1 MKLFGRDIFYG
12 WWVTLG
18 CAVVVFGVAGGQFSF
33 GVFLKPM
40 TEEFEWSRAT
50 LSLAFAVTYMISGL
64 LRPVAGYLADRYSP
78 KWVALSG
85 VLIMGLML
93 ILIPA
98 VVSNLLHL
106 YLIFA
111 VMSIGVTLGTGPIL
125 TKIVSQWFVSNRGV
139 TLGLVGGAGSFGA
152 MFLVPG
158 TSILEVAFSWRVAY
172 FSLGLFLICVVLI
185 LGIVLIR
192 NRPEDMGLTALGS
205 GDRVNAPSGSRNAS
219 STAALQGQ
227 NFTFTEAIRTS
238 FFRKLTFGYFV

>member
-1 MKLFGRDIFYG
+1 MRFRGKTIFYG
-12 WWVTLG
+12 WFVTFG

-85 VLIMGLML
+85 VLIMGWML
-93 ILIPA
+93 LLIPA

-111 VMSIGVTLGTGPIL
+111 VMSVGVTLGTGPIL
-125 TKIVSQWFVSNRGV
+125 TKIVSQWFVSNRGL

-158 TSILEVAFSWRVAY
+158 TSIIKEAFSWREGY
-172 FSLGLFLICVVLI
+172 FFLGLFLIFVVLI
-185 LGIVLIR
+185 TGILLIR

-205 GDRVNAPSGSRNAS
+205 GERANVPAGSRNAS
-219 STAALQGQ
+219 ASTAMERQ
-227 NFTFTEAIRTS
+227 NFTLSEAIRTS
-238 FFRKLTFGYFV
+238 FFQKLTFGYFV

>member
-1 MKLFGRDIFYG
+1 MRFRGKTIFYG
-12 WWVTLG
+12 WFVAFG
-18 CAVVVFGVAGGQFSF
+18 CAIVVFGVAGGQFSF

-85 VLIMGLML
+85 VLIMGWML
-93 ILIPA
+93 LLIPT

-125 TKIVSQWFVSNRGV
+125 TKIVSQWFVSNRGL

-158 TSILEVAFSWRVAY
+158 TSILLVAFTWREAY
-172 FSLGLFLICVVLI
+172 FFLGLFLVFVVLL
-185 LGIVLIR
+185 LGIGLIR
-192 NRPEDMGLTALGS
+192 NRPEDMGLAALGS
-205 GDRVNAPSGSRNAS
+205 GERANAPAGSRNT
-219 STAALQGQ
+219 STYAAMERR
-227 NFTFTEAIRTS
+227 NFTLSEAIRTS
-238 FFRKLTFGYFV
+238 FFQKLTFGYFV

>member
-1 MKLFGRDIFYG
+1 MRLRGDAIFYG
-12 WWVTLG
+12 WWVTFG
-18 CAVVVFGVAGGQFSF
+18 CAIVVFGVAGGQFSF

-64 LRPVAGYLADRYSP
+64 LRPLAGYLADRYSP

-85 VLIMGLML
+85 VLIMGWML
-93 ILIPA
+93 LLIPA

-106 YLIFA
+106 YLLFA

-139 TLGLVGGAGSFGA
+139 TLGLVGGAGSLGA
-152 MFLVPG
+152 MILVPA
-158 TSILEVAFSWRVAY
+158 TSVVQVAFTWREAY
-172 FSLGLFLICVVLI
+172 FFLGLFLIFVVLI
-185 LGIVLIR
+185 VGILLIR

-205 GDRVNAPSGSRNAS
+205 GDRASGPAGSRNAS
-219 STAALQGQ
+219 SSAAVERQ
-227 NFTFTEAIRTS
+227 NFTFSEAVRTS
-238 FFRKLTFGYFV
+238 FFQKLTFGYFV